1 MDSKFGHPSFAFG
14 AILLALSA
22 CSSTSSSDNSN
33 EPVASDANSQPVTV
47 DTNLTQIIA
56 DKFLTGNP
64 MAGRNI
70 PDISSKEPQLGMRLF
85 FSKSLGG
92 DWDSACVSCHH
103 PSLGGGDDLS
113 FPVGVG
119 ATSPDLLGP
128 GRAHDNNAPHY
139 DGGPPVPRNAPST
152 FNVAAW
158 DSVMFHDGRVES
170 IGKTSGKNGD
180 DGQGIRTPE
189 TAFGTPDPV
198 AGQNL
203 SQAQA
208 RFPITSPEEMKGFE
222 NEDYNNQELRDY
234 LASRLGNYGEG
245 SGELFNTAYWLEQ
258 FRTALD
264 KPNANAQELITEQK
278 ISFLIGEYE
287 RSQSFISTPWKRYV
301 EGDKTALSENAK
313 NGALIF
319 FKSVANGGANCSSC
333 HSGDFFTDEKFHN
346 LAMPQLGRGKGD
358 GDDKSEDFGR
368 FRETKAEDDK
378 FAFRTPSLIN
388 VEVTGPW
395 SHAGAYTSLESVVR
409 HNLDPET
416 AMSHY
421 DSSQLTQTGIQN
433 LDKVQVNTQK
443 ALAKLKADRLA
454 GKAVIEKVSLTDEQ
468 VSDLVEFLKA
478 LTDPCVKDR
487 ACLAKW
493 VVDPINDTDPSGDQL
508 DAINKAGEL
517 L

>member
-70 PDISSKEPQLGMRLF
+70 PDISSKEAQLGMRLF

-198 AGQNL
+198 AGQK
-203 SQAQA
+203 
-208 RFPITSPEEMKGFE
+208 PISSTSPLSDYFARG
-222 NEDYNNQELRDY
+222 NERLRKR
-234 LASRLGNYGEG
+234 RL
-245 SGELFNTAYWLEQ
+245 
-258 FRTALD
+258 
-264 KPNANAQELITEQK
+264 
-278 ISFLIGEYE
+278 
-287 RSQSFISTPWKRYV
+287 
-301 EGDKTALSENAK
+301 
-313 NGALIF
+313 
-319 FKSVANGGANCSSC
+319 
-333 HSGDFFTDEKFHN
+333 
-346 LAMPQLGRGKGD
+346 
-358 GDDKSEDFGR
+358 
-368 FRETKAEDDK
+368 
-378 FAFRTPSLIN
+378 
-388 VEVTGPW
+388 
-395 SHAGAYTSLESVVR
+395 
-409 HNLDPET
+409 
-416 AMSHY
+416 
-421 DSSQLTQTGIQN
+421 
-433 LDKVQVNTQK
+433 
-443 ALAKLKADRLA
+443 
-454 GKAVIEKVSLTDEQ
+454 
-468 VSDLVEFLKA
+468 
-478 LTDPCVKDR
+478 
-487 ACLAKW
+487 
-493 VVDPINDTDPSGDQL
+493 
-508 DAINKAGEL
+508 
-517 L
+517 